1 VSDTAIPDTNG
12 GETHCPVCERTRP
25 ARKLRRRLYDVPV
38 CNKCRN
44 AFANRRQAAYLIDT
58 LAWGLVISLPLTY
71 LEQFFYGNAS
81 PPGFPLLRYL
91 GLDTALGFVAS
102 WILPLFFFCKDG
114 FHGMSLGKWL
124 MGVQVVDV
132 HTREPVGFGRS
143 FKRNLVLLVPFGL
156 LIVATTMMKGKR
168 WGDRWAQTVVIW
180 RKHAYKLPF
189 DPRGVLC
196 TGCGYDLTGNVSGR
210 CPECFTPVLPGS
222 SSPSAAPQELSRTF

>member
-1 VSDTAIPDTNG
+1 VSNTAIPDSNG

-58 LAWGLVISLPLTY
+58 LVWGLVISLPLTY
-71 LEQFFYGNAS
+71 LEHFFYGNAL

-143 FKRNLVLLVPFGL
+143 FKRNLVLLSRNEERIFHCADRDWWLRQPSIRRNLGSHKELRTQRKWERLDESFCVP
-156 LIVATTMMKGKR
+156 T
-168 WGDRWAQTVVIW
+168 
-180 RKHAYKLPF
+180 
-189 DPRGVLC
+189 
-196 TGCGYDLTGNVSGR
+196 
-210 CPECFTPVLPGS
+210 
-222 SSPSAAPQELSRTF
+222 